1 MADEDPLVLEDNAL
15 AQVVYGQN
23 DRNLRKLEQLIGVRI
38 SARGNRVRVSGPIL
52 ESKLAKR
59 AIRDLY
65 DLAAAGAPVEES
77 DVRQMVHMA
86 EEGPSSAANALVSG
100 SSVEVGRHKRIL
112 PRTDNQRVYLD
123 TIREHAITFGIG
135 PAGTGK
141 TYLAMAMAV
150 QALLRRE
157 VGRII
162 LTRPAV
168 EAGEKLGF
176 LPGTLFEKVDPYL
189 RPLTDALHDMMH
201 GEEVTRRM
209 DRGIIE
215 IAPLAF
221 MRGRTLNDAFIIL
234 DEAQNTT
241 SEQMRMFLTRMGF
254 DSKTVINGDVTQMDL
269 PRGTTSGLIEARKVL
284 ADVPGIAFV
293 HFNEKD
299 VVRHPLVQEVIRAYD
314 RYDGEREGER

>member
-1 MADEDPLVLEDNAL
+1 MADEDPLILEDNAL
-15 AQVVYGQN
+15 AQVVYGQS

-52 ESKLAKR
+52 ESKLAR
-59 AIRDLY
+59 RVIRDLY
-65 DLAAAGAPVEES
+65 DLALAGAPVEES
-77 DVRQMVHMA
+77 DVRQMVHLA
-86 EEGPSSAANALVSG
+86 EEPDSHAATALVSG
-100 SSVEVGRHKRIL
+100 GAVEVGRRKRIL
-112 PRTDNQRVYLD
+112 PRTENQRIYLE
-123 TIREHAITFGIG
+123 TIREHALTFGIG

-201 GEEVTRRM
+201 GEEVSRRM
-209 DRGIIE
+209 ERGIIE
-215 IAPLAF
+215 VAPLAF

-254 DSKTVINGDVTQMDL
+254 DSKVVINGDVTQTDL
-269 PRGTTSGLIEARKVL
+269 PRGTVSGLIEAKKVL
-284 ADVPGIAFV
+284 AEVPGIAFV
-293 HFNEKD
+293 QFTEKD

-314 RYDGEREGER
+314 RYEGER

>member
-1 MADEDPLVLEDNAL
+1 LADEDPLVLEDNAL

-23 DRNLRKLEQLIGVRI
+23 DRNLRKLEQLIGVRV

-52 ESKLAKR
+52 ECKLAKR
-59 AIRDLY
+59 VINDLY

-86 EEGPSSAANALVSG
+86 EDGPSSAVNALVSG
-100 SSVEVGRHKRIL
+100 AGIEVGRHKRIL
-112 PRTDNQRVYLD
+112 PRTENQRVYLE
-123 TIREHAITFGIG
+123 TIRESALTFGIG

-157 VGRII
+157 VGRIV

-176 LPGTLFEKVDPYL
+176 LPGSLFEKVDPYL

-209 DRGIIE
+209 DRGVIE

-254 DSKTVINGDVTQMDL
+254 DSKAVINGDVTQIDL
-269 PRGTTSGLIEARKVL
+269 PRGTTSGLIEAKKVL
-284 ADVPGIAFV
+284 AEVPGIAFV

-314 RYDGEREGER
+314 RYEGERE

>member
-1 MADEDPLVLEDNAL
+1 MADEDPLILDDNAL
-15 AQVVYGQN
+15 AQIVYGEN
-23 DRNLRKLEQLIGVRI
+23 DRNLRRLEQQIGVRI
-38 SARGNRVRVSGPIL
+38 QARGNRVRVTGPAL
-52 ESKLAKR
+52 ESKVAR
-59 AIRDLY
+59 RVIRDLY
-65 DLAAAGAPVEES
+65 DLAGAGAPIE
-77 DVRQMVHMA
+77 DADLRQAVRMA
-86 EEGPSSAANALVSG
+86 EDPGSEPARALASG
-100 SSVEVGRHKRIL
+100 SGIEVGRHKRIL
-112 PRTDNQRVYLD
+112 PRTETQRGYLE
-123 TIREHAITFGIG
+123 TIAESALTFGIG

-157 VGRII
+157 VGRIV

-176 LPGTLFEKVDPYL
+176 LPGSLYEKIDPYL

-201 GEEVTRRM
+201 GEEIARRM

-254 DSKTVINGDVTQMDL
+254 DSKAVINGDVTQIDL
-269 PRGTTSGLIEARKVL
+269 PRGTVSGLIEARKVL
-284 ADVPGIAFV
+284 DGVPGISFV
-293 HFNEKD
+293 QFTEKD
-299 VVRHPLVQEVIRAYD
+299 VVRHPLVQEVIRAYEKFEA
-314 RYDGEREGER
+314 ER

>member
-1 MADEDPLVLEDNAL
+1 LAADEDPLILEDNAL
-15 AQVVYGQN
+15 AQIVYGEN
-23 DRNLRKLEQLIGVRI
+23 DRNLRKLEQQIGVRI
-38 SARGNRVRVSGPIL
+38 QARGNRVRVSGPTL
-52 ESKLAKR
+52 ESKVAR
-59 AIRDLY
+59 RVIRDLY
-65 DLAAAGAPVEES
+65 DLAGAGAPIEDA
-77 DVRQMVHMA
+77 DVRQAVRMA
-86 EEGPSSAANALVSG
+86 EEPGSEAARALASG
-100 SSVEVGRHKRIL
+100 SGIEVGRHKRIL
-112 PRTDNQRVYLD
+112 PRTENQRVYLE
-123 TIREHAITFGIG
+123 TIAESSLTFGIG

-157 VGRII
+157 VGRIV

-176 LPGTLFEKVDPYL
+176 LPGSLYEKIDPYL

-201 GEEVTRRM
+201 GEEVSRRM

-254 DSKTVINGDVTQMDL
+254 DSKAVINGDVTQIDL
-269 PRGTTSGLIEARKVL
+269 PRGTVSGLIEARKVL
-284 ADVPGIAFV
+284 DGVPGIAFV
-293 HFNEKD
+293 NFTEKD
-299 VVRHPLVQEVIRAYD
+299 VVRHPLVQEVIRAY
-314 RYDGEREGER
+314 EKFEAEH

>member
-1 MADEDPLVLEDNAL
+1 LADEDPLILEDNAL
-15 AQVVYGQN
+15 AQIVYGEN
-23 DRNLRKLEQLIGVRI
+23 DRNLRKLEQQIGVRI
-38 SARGNRVRVSGPIL
+38 QARGNRVRVAGPAL
-52 ESKLAKR
+52 ETKVAR
-59 AIRDLY
+59 RVIRDLY
-65 DLAAAGAPVEES
+65 DLAAAGAPVEDN
-77 DVRQMVHMA
+77 DVRQAVRMA
-86 EEGPSSAANALVSG
+86 EEPTSEPARALASG
-100 SSVEVGRHKRIL
+100 GGIEVGRQKRVL
-112 PRTDNQRVYLD
+112 PRTETQRIYLE
-123 TIREHAITFGIG
+123 TIAESALTFGIG

-176 LPGTLFEKVDPYL
+176 LPGSLYEKIDPYL

-201 GEEVTRRM
+201 GEEVSRRM

-254 DSKTVINGDVTQMDL
+254 DSKAVINGDVTQIDL
-269 PRGTTSGLIEARKVL
+269 PRGTVSGLIEARKVL
-284 ADVPGIAFV
+284 DGVPGIAFV

-314 RYDGEREGER
+314 KFEAER

>member
-1 MADEDPLVLEDNAL
+1 MADEDPLILEDNAL
-15 AQVVYGQN
+15 AQIVYGEN
-23 DRNLRKLEQLIGVRI
+23 DRNLRKLEQQVGVRI
-38 SARGNRVRVSGPIL
+38 QARGNRVRVSGPAL
-52 ESKLAKR
+52 ESKVAR
-59 AIRDLY
+59 RVIRDLY
-65 DLAAAGAPVEES
+65 DLAAAGAPIEDS
-77 DVRQMVHMA
+77 DVRQAVRMA
-86 EEGPSSAANALVSG
+86 EEPGSEAVRALASG
-100 SSVEVGRHKRIL
+100 SGIEVGRHKRIL
-112 PRTDNQRVYLD
+112 PRTENQRVYLE
-123 TIREHAITFGIG
+123 TIAESALTFGIG

-157 VGRII
+157 VGRIV

-176 LPGTLFEKVDPYL
+176 LPGSLYEKIDPYL

-201 GEEVTRRM
+201 GEEVSRRM

-254 DSKTVINGDVTQMDL
+254 DSKAVINGDVTQIDL
-269 PRGTTSGLIEARKVL
+269 PRGTVSGLIEARKVL
-284 ADVPGIAFV
+284 DAVPGISFV
-293 HFNEKD
+293 HFTEKD
-299 VVRHPLVQEVIRAYD
+299 VVRHPLVQEVIRAY
-314 RYDGEREGER
+314 EKFEAES